1 MANTWS
7 HTALDAPTAAAAAA
21 AGVRRAVHWRS
32 LAWPNRWVLVH
43 GLDWIHAGTSAAR
56 LTSTSTVVDQM
67 KAKCHAEH
75 DANHCM
81 GFSGGGVAPGGEL
94 RSGCFRA
101 CSPDLLVKGIVLD
114 AGGDCRA
121 YVLLGGR
128 RDGCRREERRLGCP
142 GRSWQR

>member
-1 MANTWS
+1 
-7 HTALDAPTAAAAAA
+7 
-21 AGVRRAVHWRS
+21 
-32 LAWPNRWVLVH
+32 
-43 GLDWIHAGTSAAR
+43 
-56 LTSTSTVVDQM
+56 M

-75 DANHCM
+75 DANHCT

-121 YVLLGGR
+121 YYWEEDATDAVVKNGGWAVLVVPGNGR
-128 RDGCRREERRLGCP
+128 RRGVRDRWR
-142 GRSWQR
+142 GRQ